1 MSWCNCRDETFE
13 IHLIATSDELIATK
27 HDWWKAWL
35 RTIIPPSGYNRSWH
49 GICTLVTQRRRFT
62 QRHQCSVTDQ
72 FLELIL
78 KDCLRADWF
87 ACRVGFY
94 ARGLARWQLVFLKTF
109 CVLPHQTV
117 QYSWEREDGN
127 IQEGDLIKIFDKTPR
142 DQVFIL
148 FPCMLSRRIS
158 DP

>member
-1 MSWCNCRDETFE
+1 
-13 IHLIATSDELIATK
+13 
-27 HDWWKAWL
+27 
-35 RTIIPPSGYNRSWH
+35 
-49 GICTLVTQRRRFT
+49 
-62 QRHQCSVTDQ
+62 
-72 FLELIL
+72 
-78 KDCLRADWF
+78 
-87 ACRVGFY
+87 
-94 ARGLARWQLVFLKTF
+94 
-109 CVLPHQTV
+109 VLPHQTV